1 MGKNRRDEHEAFL
14 TWLLETVEKEHIDLL
29 IVAGDIFDTG
39 TPPNYALELYYN
51 TLTKLAASSCQNIIV
66 IAGNHDSIATLKAPK
81 QLLEALHIHVI
92 ASGDASENKII
103 PVLKDGELTG
113 IVCAVPFLHDYVV
126 RQSLNSESMSDKES
140 ALSKGIKEHYKEVY
154 NEALQRKGTKDIPI
168 IATGHL
174 TTLGAKRS
182 ESERDI
188 YIGNTLNIDS
198 DFFGNYFDYVALG
211 HLHINQKVG
220 SEHVRY
226 SGSPIPL
233 SFSEAASQKKVNIVE
248 FKGTDMRVREL
259 DVPLYR
265 PLLVLRGDSSFVMEQ
280 LESIDDKRTWLEV
293 HLNDA
298 NPFHA
303 NERIRAKAQEL
314 DLTLLAVKI
323 DKQEQMLG
331 VKDFDVIS
339 LDELK
344 PIDVFERRLQ
354 KEEIEDEAFEKELLL
369 TFKKVVD
376 EVQNR

>member
-198 DFFGNYFDYVALG
+198 DFFGDYFDYVALG

-293 HLNDA
+293 HLNDV